1 MTATAITPAATR
13 TSTRKTLIGT
23 GIGNAVEW
31 YDWAIYATFSP
42 FIASAL
48 FSQADPTS
56 AVLSTLA
63 IFAVGFVARPFG
75 GIGARIVTVMLCA
88 AHRRAECPV

>member
-1 MTATAITPAATR
+1 MR
-13 TSTRKTLIGT
+13 TLIGT

-42 FIASAL
+42 FIAGAL
-48 FSQADPTS
+48 FSNADPTS
-56 AVLSTLA
+56 AVLATLA

-75 GIGARIVTVMLCA
+75 
-88 AHRRAECPV
+88 